1 MPPVESM
8 QVLGTTLN
16 NAQVPAAAKRPIKI
30 MLSRQI
36 LRHKGVSSL
45 LKMMFGSEDHSGDML
60 SRYEQT
66 ALLLS
71 TPPEGLGVEVS
82 SCAYI

>member
-8 QVLGTTLN
+8 QVLGMTLN
-16 NAQVPAAAKRPIKI
+16 NPQVPAAAKRPIKI

-36 LRHKGVSSL
+36 LRPRGVASL
-45 LKMMFGSEDHSGDML
+45 LEMMFVSEDHSGDML
-60 SRYEQT
+60 GRYEQT

-82 SCAYI
+82 LCAYV